1 MPYSLTYTTDQPH
14 TIHHSPQHS
23 LTTPF
28 PPPSLQVDADD
39 VEEARR
45 SGYPHI
51 STVHGQVRMWLVAE
65 EDIEKGCEIRYDILS
80 ANLPRQVLGQMRVS
94 EDYEAKKATSKK
106 ESAKDED
113 DSDEDDE
120 ENEGG
125 GRASKVKREVIIP
138 WRKRKQPPTMRPPA
152 LGPDPLHR
160 LDERCFGK
168 KFKEEGDEEEGEDGD
183 DTKSEASHD
192 RCDCVAF
199 RLAVEPPPVYL

>member
-1 MPYSLTYTTDQPH
+1 MK
-14 TIHHSPQHS
+14 
-23 LTTPF
+23 
-28 PPPSLQVDADD
+28 
-39 VEEARR
+39 R
-45 SGYPHI
+45 
-51 STVHGQVRMWLVAE
+51 
-65 EDIEKGCEIRYDILS
+65 
-80 ANLPRQVLGQMRVS
+80 
-94 EDYEAKKATSKK
+94 KKAPSKK
-106 ESAKDED
+106 ENAKDED

-125 GRASKVKREVIIP
+125 GGRASKVKREVLP
-138 WRKRKQPPTMRPPA
+138 WRKRKQPPTMRPPPA

>member
-1 MPYSLTYTTDQPH
+1 
-14 TIHHSPQHS
+14 
-23 LTTPF
+23 
-28 PPPSLQVDADD
+28 
-39 VEEARR
+39 
-45 SGYPHI
+45 
-51 STVHGQVRMWLVAE
+51 
-65 EDIEKGCEIRYDILS
+65 
-80 ANLPRQVLGQMRVS
+80 MRVS
-94 EDYEAKKATSKK
+94 EDYEAKKAPSKK
-106 ESAKDED
+106 ENAKDED

-125 GRASKVKREVIIP
+125 GGRASKVKREVLP

>member
-1 MPYSLTYTTDQPH
+1 
-14 TIHHSPQHS
+14 
-23 LTTPF
+23 
-28 PPPSLQVDADD
+28 
-39 VEEARR
+39 
-45 SGYPHI
+45 
-51 STVHGQVRMWLVAE
+51 MWLVAE

-80 ANLPRQVLGQMRVS
+80 ANLPRQVLSQMRVS
-94 EDYEAKKATSKK
+94 EDYEAKKAPSKK
-106 ESAKDED
+106 ENAKDED

-125 GRASKVKREVIIP
+125 GGRASKVKREVLP